1 MKHLPERTEPEP
13 FEMLTPVEQ
22 DPSDVAEAFPEDA
35 PVETCNL
42 PVPEDSNLPD
52 PEESNLPDREKSNL
66 SDPEESNLPAGQK
79 PRNLSGE
86 DLNSVHSPT
95 QTTLESNERTCGS
108 N

>member
-42 PVPEDSNLPD
+42 PVPED
-52 PEESNLPDREKSNL
+52 SNLPDREKSNL